1 MDEITRV
8 EASEERGEMHLKP
21 CPFCANNSVVY
32 LQHQTNNG
40 PKWIAF
46 CPHCTASVRPGWAE
60 DKIAVAEI
68 WTRRSS

>member
-8 EASEERGEMHLKP
+8 EASEEQGEMHLKP

-40 PKWIAF
+40 PK
-46 CPHCTASVRPGWAE
+46 
-60 DKIAVAEI
+60 
-68 WTRRSS
+68 

>member
-8 EASEERGEMHLKP
+8 EASEERGEMQEKP
-21 CPFCANNSVVY
+21 CPCWANNY
-32 LQHQTNNG
+32 EDYNQHQTNNG
-40 PKWIAF
+40 PKWLAF

-68 WTRRSS
+68 WNRRSS